1 MGKTVHSKIALRLP
15 TNWVG
20 GKPRKD
26 YQDNERPKNFPSG
39 LFFKYRIYGVLR
51 EDQFDG
57 HRSGGRAKG
66 IYSRILRKK
75 LNQETY
81 KLLQNNFAE

>member
-1 MGKTVHSKIALRLP
+1 MGKTVHSKIALRIP

-26 YQDNERPKNFPSG
+26 YQDNERPKNSPSG
-39 LFFKYRIYGVLR
+39 LFFKYGIHGVAW

-57 HRSGGRAKG
+57 HRSSGRLKR

-75 LNQETY
+75 LNQEARIII
-81 KLLQNNFAE
+81 NNY